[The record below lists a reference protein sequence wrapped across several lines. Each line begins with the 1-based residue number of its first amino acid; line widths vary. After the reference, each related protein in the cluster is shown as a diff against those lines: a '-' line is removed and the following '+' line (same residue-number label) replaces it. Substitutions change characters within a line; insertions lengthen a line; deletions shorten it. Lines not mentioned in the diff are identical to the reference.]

1 MGLISDRTVKEVF
14 MIATLLWLAGVVLD
28 IFAIS
33 DVLKSNRDMTTKVVV
48 IVLILLIPII
58 GAGVYLLVFR
68 DKGY

>member
-1 MGLISDRTVKEVF
+1 VF
-14 MIATLLWLAGVVLD
+14 MLPTLLWLAGVVLD

-48 IVLILLIPII
+48 IVLILLLPII